1 MENTDLPSIT
11 IDAPDMVKGMYCS
24 IHADTQEDRLDI
36 YEAVSNSLSLDDM
49 VGKVVEV
56 ESVIIQPVEMTD
68 NATGEIMQ
76 RNRIVLITPKGDAY
90 GCTSTGVE
98 TSMKTLFSI
107 VGCPPWNP
115 AIKFEVVKKQGRN
128 GYKFTSLQ
136 RHKLTP
142 RSRAAREG
150 GRSARPFC

>member
-1 MENTDLPSIT
+1 MENTELTT
-11 IDAPDMVKGMYCS
+11 IMNDAPDMVKGMYCS
-24 IHADTQEDRLDI
+24 IHAETQEDRLDI

-56 ESVIIQPVEMTD
+56 ENVIIQPVEMTD
-68 NATGEIMQ
+68 TATGEIMQ

-98 TSMKTLFSI
+98 TSMKNLFSI

-136 RHKLTP
+136 RHK
-142 RSRAAREG
+142 
-150 GRSARPFC
+150 

>member
-1 MENTDLPSIT
+1 MENEISTIT
-11 IDAPDMVKGMYCS
+11 NDAPEFSRGMYCS
-24 IHADTQEDRLDI
+24 IHAETQEDRLDI

-49 VGKVVEV
+49 VGKAVEV
-56 ESVIIQPVEMTD
+56 ENVIIQPVEMTD

-98 TSMKTLFSI
+98 TSMKNLFSI

-115 AIKFEVVKKQGRN
+115 AIKFDVVKKQGRN
-128 GYKFTSLQ
+128 GYKFTTLQ
-136 RHKLTP
+136 RHK
-142 RSRAAREG
+142 
-150 GRSARPFC
+150 

>member
-1 MENTDLPSIT
+1 
-11 IDAPDMVKGMYCS
+11 
-24 IHADTQEDRLDI
+24 
-36 YEAVSNSLSLDDM
+36 
-49 VGKVVEV
+49 
-56 ESVIIQPVEMTD
+56 MTD
-68 NATGEIMQ
+68 NATGEITQ

-98 TSMKTLFSI
+98 TSMKNLFSI

-136 RHKLTP
+136 RHK
-142 RSRAAREG
+142 
-150 GRSARPFC
+150 

>member
-1 MENTDLPSIT
+1 MENTELSTIT
-11 IDAPDMVKGMYCS
+11 NDAPEFSRGMYCS
-24 IHADTQEDRLDI
+24 IHAETQADRLDI

-56 ESVIIQPVEMTD
+56 ENVIIQPVEMTD
-68 NATGEIMQ
+68 TATGEIMQ

-98 TSMKTLFSI
+98 TSMKNLFSI

-136 RHKLTP
+136 RHK
-142 RSRAAREG
+142 
-150 GRSARPFC
+150 

>member
-1 MENTDLPSIT
+1 MENELSTIT
-11 IDAPDMVKGMYCS
+11 NDAPEFSRGMYCS
-24 IHADTQEDRLDI
+24 IHAETQEDRLDI

-56 ESVIIQPVEMTD
+56 ENVIIQPVEMTD
-68 NATGEIMQ
+68 NVTGEIMQ

-98 TSMKTLFSI
+98 TSMKNLFSI

-136 RHKLTP
+136 RHK
-142 RSRAAREG
+142 
-150 GRSARPFC
+150 

>member
-1 MENTDLPSIT
+1 MKGTKMENELSTIT
-11 IDAPDMVKGMYCS
+11 NDAPEFSRGMYCS
-24 IHADTQEDRLDI
+24 IHAETQEDRLDI

-56 ESVIIQPVEMTD
+56 ENVIIQPVEMTD
-68 NATGEIMQ
+68 NVTGEIMQ

-98 TSMKTLFSI
+98 TSMKNLFSI

-136 RHKLTP
+136 RHK
-142 RSRAAREG
+142 
-150 GRSARPFC
+150 